1 MLEWRGER
9 KQLDPTLRLLH
20 NLKLS
25 VAFDM
30 SAMPNFFL
38 AGAPKCGTTS
48 FYHQLDRHPQI
59 YTSPIKEPCYF
70 ASELRLE
77 NFSEELH
84 PQLQRESEALREY
97 LRGPMTSKRFGGPV
111 VEWEDYLLLFRSVRD
126 ETAIGEASVSYLWS
140 QSAARNIAARIPD
153 AKIILLL
160 RDPVDRA
167 FSQYLQ
173 AVSSGLVR
181 SSFRELSGANM
192 NSRSRKFGV
201 LNPFLEFGMYC
212 EQIKRFLDVFPR
224 KNVLIHIYEDMR
236 SNPAEA
242 MADTFRFLGVSAE
255 LTSDFSTRVSS
266 SRFMEPRVPRMISFG
281 YSLKKYGIW
290 QKLARLIPEF
300 GRPVLRRVVHRPRA
314 SLAVEPEDRAYLQN
328 YYREDILK
336 LEYLLNR
343 DLHSWLE

>member
-1 MLEWRGER
+1 
-9 KQLDPTLRLLH
+9 
-20 NLKLS
+20 
-25 VAFDM
+25 
-30 SAMPNFFL
+30 
-38 AGAPKCGTTS
+38 
-48 FYHQLDRHPQI
+48 
-59 YTSPIKEPCYF
+59 
-70 ASELRLE
+70 
-77 NFSEELH
+77 
-84 PQLQRESEALREY
+84 
-97 LRGPMTSKRFGGPV
+97 
-111 VEWEDYLLLFRSVRD
+111 
-126 ETAIGEASVSYLWS
+126 
-140 QSAARNIAARIPD
+140 
-153 AKIILLL
+153 
-160 RDPVDRA
+160 
-167 FSQYLQ
+167 
-173 AVSSGLVR
+173 VSSGLVR

-242 MADTFRFLGVSAE
+242 MADTFRFLEVSAE